1 MIVVI
6 LICCPCRPIE
16 LSTSLKQEA
25 NNSLDCDEDSCPAGG
40 SNFHSKQL
48 EECDSTES
56 TCIDP
61 SDFLVT
67 HLEASS
73 V

>member
-1 MIVVI
+1 MNLVI
-6 LICCPCRPIE
+6 LIFTACRPIE
-16 LSTSLKQEA
+16 LTTTLKQEA
-25 NNSLDCDEDSCPAGG
+25 PNSLDCDEDSCPAGD
-40 SNFHSKQL
+40 SNFHPKQL